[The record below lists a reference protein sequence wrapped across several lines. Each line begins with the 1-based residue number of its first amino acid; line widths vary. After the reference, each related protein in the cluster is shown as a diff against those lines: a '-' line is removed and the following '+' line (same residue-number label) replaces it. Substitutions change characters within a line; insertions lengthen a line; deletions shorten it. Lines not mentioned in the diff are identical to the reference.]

1 MSVGRKNSAF
11 ASHFSLRLSAIP
23 HPADCRDAVR
33 STMSG
38 RFRMTVVGAALTL
51 IFGHGALATENGPR
65 LRIGHYST
73 GSGLMGFVI
82 DRMGT
87 PIKLRFDGSNE
98 ILALTAE
105 QAPYNSMTL
114 KRDDGVSVLRIY
126 ETGRVLVFSDKLSG
140 GSADAYRDQEAEP
153 LVVKKATKE
162 QAETEAESLGR
173 RLRGAGAPALA
184 ISLDAPR
191 LSDDS
196 AAWSAIA
203 DAIAVTGSTLAEMLT
218 SPIAREIIAAK
229 LRRVVIRDADQVD
242 VTLAG
247 DTLIVEVVAKEAI
260 TGRPSSARLKS
271 AIGDLL

>member
-1 MSVGRKNSAF
+1 
-11 ASHFSLRLSAIP
+11 
-23 HPADCRDAVR
+23 
-33 STMSG
+33 MSG
-38 RFRMTVVGAALTL
+38 RFRMIAVGAALTL
-51 IFGHGALATENGPR
+51 IIGHGDLAAQSGPP

-73 GSGLMGFVI
+73 GSGLIGFVI

-87 PIKLRFDGSNE
+87 PIKLRFDGSDE
-98 ILALTAE
+98 ILALTTE

-126 ETGRVLVFSDKLSG
+126 ETGRILVFSEKLSG

-173 RLRGAGAPALA
+173 RLGRAGAPALA

-191 LSDDS
+191 LSADA
-196 AAWSAIA
+196 AAWSAMA
-203 DAIAVTGSTLAEMLT
+203 DAIAVTGKTLAEMLT

-242 VTLAG
+242 VRLAG
-247 DTLIVEVVAKEAI
+247 DTLIVEVEAREAI
-260 TGRPSSARLKS
+260 IGRPSSARLKS

>member
-1 MSVGRKNSAF
+1 
-11 ASHFSLRLSAIP
+11 
-23 HPADCRDAVR
+23 
-33 STMSG
+33 MSG
-38 RFRMTVVGAALTL
+38 RFRVIVGAALTL
-51 IFGHGALATENGPR
+51 IISHGDLAAESGPP

-73 GSGLMGFVI
+73 GNGLLGFVI
-82 DRMGT
+82 DRMGA
-87 PIKLRFDGSNE
+87 PIKLRFDGSDE

-126 ETGRVLVFSDKLSG
+126 ETGRILVFSDKLSG
-140 GSADAYRDQEAEP
+140 GSADAYRDQEAGP

-173 RLRGAGAPALA
+173 RLRRAGAPALA

-191 LSDDS
+191 LSADA
-196 AAWSAIA
+196 AAWSAMA
-203 DAIAVTGSTLAEMLT
+203 DATAVTGATLAEMLT

-242 VTLAG
+242 VRLAG
-247 DTLIVEVVAKEAI
+247 DTLIVEVDAKEAI

>member
-1 MSVGRKNSAF
+1 
-11 ASHFSLRLSAIP
+11 
-23 HPADCRDAVR
+23 
-33 STMSG
+33 MSG
-38 RFRMTVVGAALTL
+38 RFRMIAVGAALTL
-51 IFGHGALATENGPR
+51 IISNGDLAAESGPP

-73 GSGLMGFVI
+73 GCGLIGFVI

-87 PIKLRFDGSNE
+87 PIKLRFDGSDE

-126 ETGRVLVFSDKLSG
+126 ETGRILVFSDKLSG
-140 GSADAYRDQEAEP
+140 GSADAYRDQAAEP

-173 RLRGAGAPALA
+173 RLRRAGAPALA

-191 LSDDS
+191 LSDDA
-196 AAWSAIA
+196 AAWSAMA
-203 DAIAVTGSTLAEMLT
+203 DAIAVTGTTLAEMLS

-242 VTLAG
+242 VRLAG
-247 DTLIVEVVAKEAI
+247 DTLIVEVEAKEAI

>member
-1 MSVGRKNSAF
+1 
-11 ASHFSLRLSAIP
+11 
-23 HPADCRDAVR
+23 
-33 STMSG
+33 MSG
-38 RFRMTVVGAALTL
+38 RFRMIVGAALTL
-51 IFGHGALATENGPR
+51 IISHGDLAAENGPR

-73 GSGLMGFVI
+73 GTGLMGFVI

-87 PIKLRFDGSNE
+87 PIKLRFDGSDE

-105 QAPYNSMTL
+105 QAPYNSITL

-126 ETGRVLVFSDKLSG
+126 ETGRILVFSDKLSG
-140 GSADAYRDQEAEP
+140 GSADAYRDQDAEP

-162 QAETEAESLGR
+162 QAETGAESLGR
-173 RLRGAGAPALA
+173 RLRGAGAPALT

-196 AAWSAIA
+196 AAWAAMA
-203 DAIAVTGSTLAEMLT
+203 DAIAVTGNTLEEMLT
-218 SPIAREIIAAK
+218 SPIARETIAAK

-242 VTLAG
+242 VKLA
-247 DTLIVEVVAKEAI
+247 DDALIVEIKAKEAV

>member
-1 MSVGRKNSAF
+1 
-11 ASHFSLRLSAIP
+11 
-23 HPADCRDAVR
+23 
-33 STMSG
+33 MSG
-38 RFRMTVVGAALTL
+38 RFRVAIVGAALTL
-51 IFGHGALATENGPR
+51 IAGHGALATESGPR

-73 GSGLMGFVI
+73 GSGLIGFVI

-87 PIKLRFDGSNE
+87 PIKLRFDGSDE

-126 ETGRVLVFSDKLSG
+126 ETGRILVFSDKLSG

-173 RLRGAGAPALA
+173 RLARAGAAPALA
-184 ISLDAPR
+184 ISIDAPR
-191 LSDDS
+191 LSADA
-196 AAWSAIA
+196 AAWSAMA
-203 DAIAVTGSTLAEMLT
+203 DAIAVTGTTLAEMLT
-218 SPIAREIIAAK
+218 SPIARDIIAAK

-242 VTLAG
+242 VRLAG
-247 DTLIVEVVAKEAI
+247 DTLIVEVVAREAI

>member
-1 MSVGRKNSAF
+1 M
-11 ASHFSLRLSAIP
+11 I
-23 HPADCRDAVR
+23 
-33 STMSG
+33 
-38 RFRMTVVGAALTL
+38 VGAALTL
-51 IFGHGALATENGPR
+51 IISHGDLAAENGPQ

-73 GSGLMGFVI
+73 GTGLMGFVI

-87 PIKLRFDGSNE
+87 PIKLRFDGSDE
-98 ILALTAE
+98 ILAVTAE
-105 QAPYNSMTL
+105 PAPYNSITL

-126 ETGRVLVFSDKLSG
+126 ETGRILVFSDKLSG

-173 RLRGAGAPALA
+173 KLRGAGAPALT

-196 AAWSAIA
+196 AAWSAMA
-203 DAIAVTGSTLAEMLT
+203 DAIAVTGSTLEQMLT

-242 VTLAG
+242 VKLA
-247 DTLIVEVVAKEAI
+247 DDALIVEVKAKEAV

>member
-1 MSVGRKNSAF
+1 MIA
-11 ASHFSLRLSAIP
+11 
-23 HPADCRDAVR
+23 
-33 STMSG
+33 
-38 RFRMTVVGAALTL
+38 VGAALTL
-51 IFGHGALATENGPR
+51 IIGNADLAAQSGPP

-73 GSGLMGFVI
+73 GSGLIGFVI

-87 PIKLRFDGSNE
+87 PIKLRFDGSDE

-114 KRDDGVSVLRIY
+114 KRDDGVSVVRIY
-126 ETGRVLVFSDKLSG
+126 ETGRILIFSDKLSG

-173 RLRGAGAPALA
+173 RREGAPALA

-191 LSDDS
+191 LSADA
-196 AAWSAIA
+196 AAWSAMA
-203 DAIAVTGSTLAEMLT
+203 DAIAVTGKTLAEMLT

-242 VTLAG
+242 VRLAG
-247 DTLIVEVVAKEAI
+247 DTLIVEVEAKEAI

>member
-1 MSVGRKNSAF
+1 
-11 ASHFSLRLSAIP
+11 
-23 HPADCRDAVR
+23 
-33 STMSG
+33 MSG
-38 RFRMTVVGAALTL
+38 RFRVAIVGAALTL
-51 IFGHGALATENGPR
+51 IAGHGDLAAESGPP
-65 LRIGHYST
+65 LRIGHYSI
-73 GSGLMGFVI
+73 GSGLIGFVI

-87 PIKLRFDGSNE
+87 PIKLRFDGSDE

-126 ETGRVLVFSDKLSG
+126 ETGRILVFSDKLSG

-173 RLRGAGAPALA
+173 RLGRAGAPALA
-184 ISLDAPR
+184 ISIDAPR
-191 LSDDS
+191 LSADA
-196 AAWSAIA
+196 AAWSAMS
-203 DAIAVTGSTLAEMLT
+203 DAIAVTGATLAEMLT

-242 VTLAG
+242 VRLAG
-247 DTLIVEVVAKEAI
+247 DTLIVEVEAREAI

>member
-1 MSVGRKNSAF
+1 
-11 ASHFSLRLSAIP
+11 
-23 HPADCRDAVR
+23 
-33 STMSG
+33 MSG
-38 RFRMTVVGAALTL
+38 RFRMIAVGAALTL
-51 IFGHGALATENGPR
+51 IIGHGDLAAQSGPPF
-65 LRIGHYST
+65 RIGHYST
-73 GSGLMGFVI
+73 GSGLIGFVI
-82 DRMGT
+82 DRMGM
-87 PIKLRFDGSNE
+87 PIKLRFDGSDE

-126 ETGRVLVFSDKLSG
+126 ETGRILVFSDKLPG

-153 LVVKKATKE
+153 LAVKKATKE

-173 RLRGAGAPALA
+173 RLSRAGAPALA

-191 LSDDS
+191 LSADA
-196 AAWSAIA
+196 AAWSAMA
-203 DAIAVTGSTLAEMLT
+203 DAIAVTGATLAEMLT

-242 VTLAG
+242 VRLAG
-247 DTLIVEVVAKEAI
+247 DTLIVEVEAI